1 MSFQSQVEEKVES
14 MSTARNSQRQEPLDL
29 DRIAWKII
37 EELQQ
42 DGRLSWAELGRRV
55 GLTTPAVAERVYRLE
70 KLGVIRG
77 FHADINLERLGMP
90 ILIFVRISIGGPES
104 LVRTFQSQ
112 VKNWQEV
119 LECHRV
125 TGSDSFIVKARV
137 VSVEHL
143 ERFLDK
149 MGHFGTT
156 STATVLSSPVLQR
169 TLPEKVI
176 KQFHSELNASRTF
189 AAIWP
194 IRGSAAFVDNQR
206 FLE

>member
-1 MSFQSQVEEKVES
+1 M
-14 MSTARNSQRQEPLDL
+14 TTYRYSQRSQPAEL

-55 GLTTPAVAERVYRLE
+55 GLTTPAVAERVHRLE

-77 FHADINLERLGMP
+77 FHADINLEQLGMP
-90 ILIFVRISIGGPES
+90 ILIFVRLSMAGPES
-104 LVRTFQSQ
+104 LVRSFQQ
-112 VKNWQEV
+112 HVKTWEEV

-143 ERFLDK
+143 ESFLDK
-149 MGHFGTT
+149 LGHYGTT
-156 STATVLSSPVLQR
+156 STATVLSSPVVHR
-169 TLPEKVI
+169 IITEKIVDR
-176 KQFHSELNASRTF
+176 FHQGR
-189 AAIWP
+189 
-194 IRGSAAFVDNQR
+194 
-206 FLE
+206 

>member
-1 MSFQSQVEEKVES
+1 MWDYGFTSLRKKWYRPFIRRGVTV
-14 MSTARNSQRQEPLDL
+14 STSRYSQRYEPAEL

-42 DGRLSWAELGRRV
+42 DARISWAELGRRV
-55 GLTTPAVAERVYRLE
+55 GLTTPAVAERVHRLE

-77 FHADINLERLGMP
+77 FHADISLERLGLP
-90 ILIFVRISIGGPES
+90 ILIFVRLSMAGPES
-104 LVRTFQSQ
+104 LVRTFQQQ
-112 VKNWQEV
+112 VKTWDEV
-119 LECHRV
+119 IECHRV

-149 MGHFGTT
+149 LGHYGTT

-169 TLPEKVI
+169 TMTEKVI
-176 KQFHSELNASRTF
+176 EQFLNGR
-189 AAIWP
+189 
-194 IRGSAAFVDNQR
+194 
-206 FLE
+206 

>member
-1 MSFQSQVEEKVES
+1 ML
-14 MSTARNSQRQEPLDL
+14 TTRTTHRYEPAEL
-29 DRIAWKII
+29 DRISWKII

-77 FHADINLERLGMP
+77 FHAEISLERLGMP
-90 ILIFVRISIGGPES
+90 ILIFVRLSMAGPET
-104 LVRTFQSQ
+104 LVQAFQQQ
-112 VKNWQEV
+112 VKKWQEV

-149 MGHFGTT
+149 LGHYGTT

-169 TLPEKVI
+169 TITEKIVED
-176 KQFHSELNASRTF
+176 FH
-189 AAIWP
+189 
-194 IRGSAAFVDNQR
+194 GGG
-206 FLE
+206 

>member
-1 MSFQSQVEEKVES
+1 
-14 MSTARNSQRQEPLDL
+14 MSTSRYSHRYEPAEL
-29 DRIAWKII
+29 DRISWKII

-90 ILIFVRISIGGPES
+90 IQIFVRLSMAGPEP
-104 LVRTFQSQ
+104 LVRTFQAQ
-112 VKNWQEV
+112 VKKWQEV

-125 TGSDSFIVKARV
+125 TGSDSFILKARV

-143 ERFLDK
+143 ERLLDRL
-149 MGHFGTT
+149 GHFGST
-156 STATVLSSPVLQR
+156 STATVLSSPVQQR
-169 TLPEKVI
+169 VITLKVI
-176 KQFHSELNASRTF
+176 DE
-189 AAIWP
+189 
-194 IRGSAAFVDNQR
+194 
-206 FLE
+206 FLTAD

>member
-1 MSFQSQVEEKVES
+1 
-14 MSTARNSQRQEPLDL
+14 MSTNRSSYRSEPAEL

-77 FHADINLERLGMP
+77 FHADISLERLGMP
-90 ILIFVRISIGGPES
+90 ILIFVRVSMAGPAS
-104 LVRTFQSQ
+104 LVRAFQEQ
-112 VKNWQEV
+112 VKKWQEV

-143 ERFLDK
+143 ERFLDQL
-149 MGHFGTT
+149 GHFGTT
-156 STATVLSSPVLQR
+156 STATVLSSPVTQR
-169 TLPEKVI
+169 TITEKVI
-176 KQFHSELNASRTF
+176 EQFH
-189 AAIWP
+189 
-194 IRGSAAFVDNQR
+194 VDK
-206 FLE
+206 